1 MKKFLLYAGIALLT
15 ASPSQAQ
22 GQGPRKW
29 SGEFDALVAG
39 QTVQRIAG
47 RQVQTVS
54 PDQMVDAHVS
64 VSDAEAVAQYITD
77 NGFEAEVITPRLI
90 TVTIP
95 ASFIK
100 PLAERSDVRFVN
112 APQQC
117 YANMVDV
124 RPETGVDKVT
134 AGEGLET
141 PFTGKG
147 VVVAVID
154 QGFEYANRRKI

>member
-77 NGFEAEVITPRLI
+77 NGFEAACKEL
-90 TVTIP
+90 
-95 ASFIK
+95 SEK
-100 PLAERSDVRFVN
+100 VN
-112 APQQC
+112 AHRNEIKGKLSALGAPS
-117 YANMVDV
+117 
-124 RPETGVDKVT
+124 VT
-134 AGEGLET
+134 KL
-141 PFTGKG
+141 
-147 VVVAVID
+147 D
-154 QGFEYANRRKI
+154 QSKYQEMYDFLIALD